1 MKVKDLVEN
10 PHLFKNIDIRN
21 AYEFYDSYDEYLAAT
36 NKEKLLKF
44 MDYEITD
51 IQVDKANWT
60 NYGDATYISI
70 KKPK

>member
-10 PHLFKNIDIRN
+10 PHLFKRIDIRN

-36 NKEKLLKF
+36 YEEKLSKF

-51 IQVDKANWT
+51 IEVDKADWT
-60 NYGDATYISI
+60 NFGDATYISV
-70 KKPK
+70 KKSN